1 MFDMAS
7 LPETIAAHLNNGEAV
22 AAEVATPIQ
31 GVRTFVRIRP
41 LPKPGVAR
49 EEHRYLNSRYDMW
62 QYWDYSFRRMI
73 LRSGWEADEW
83 NYDKYLV
90 RDEKEMATNESA
102 FSALLSE
109 WVPDVRSLRHIQDSE
124 CPE

>member
-1 MFDMAS
+1 MAS
-7 LPETIAAHLNNGEAV
+7 LPEKIAAHLNNGHAV
-22 AAEVATPIQ
+22 AAEISSPIQ
-31 GVRTFVRIRP
+31 GVRSFVRIRP
-41 LPKPGVAR
+41 VPKAGVPR
-49 EEHRYLNSRYDMW
+49 EERRYLNSRYDMW

-90 RDEKEMATNESA
+90 RDENETATSEPA
-102 FSALLSE
+102 FASLLSK
-109 WVPDVRSLRHIQDSE
+109 WVPDTASLRHIQDSE